1 LAQSQ
6 VPENVASAG
15 SHIENAECVCGCNPQ
30 PIDDSAF
37 WEELNA
43 LLIQMVCLV
52 ERQKLHSTYTTSEL
66 RKVGKATLCKAGRI

>member
-1 LAQSQ
+1 MAQSR
-6 VPENVASAG
+6 VPESVASDG
-15 SHIENAECVCGCNPQ
+15 KCGCGGDSVCGCNPQ

-66 RKVGKATLCKAGRI
+66 RKVGKATLCKAGRT